1 MARTKIVLNA
11 VIDQVASHL
20 GNTRSICRNSDV
32 PPPLWEHISST
43 SASDGCEP
51 SAIGVRRDQRRRRST
66 AKDDS
71 MRDPVITAPEAK
83 SEPAANVISA
93 PATWATGLPA
103 IAVTI
108 RRSVQHMGASRAVRA
123 LAVINQPDGYDCP
136 GCAWPEA
143 TPSQRNRLE
152 FCESGVKAVAE
163 AAPKARID
171 AAFFAEHSLEDL
183 RSRSD
188 FWLGEAGRLTS
199 PMVKRPGATH
209 YEPIS
214 WHDAF
219 TEIAGQLHALQDPN
233 EAVFYTSGRTSN
245 EAAFVFQLLARC
257 FGTNN
262 LPDCSNM
269 CHEPTS
275 LALGGS
281 IGIGKGSVRL
291 EDFAAADVIVIAG
304 QNPGSN
310 HPRMLTTLEAAK
322 RGGAKIVAINP
333 LPEAG
338 LLRFKNP
345 QKLRSLLGHG
355 TDLADIHLPIRLG
368 GDHALF
374 QLWNSRL
381 VRLAVERPSTIDRLF
396 IDRYTS
402 GFVELAEHYGTVDE
416 EALFAATGLAVDA
429 ENAAFEIIAG
439 AKRLIICWAMGITQH
454 LDAVA
459 TINEMTN
466 LALLGGHIGRP
477 GAGLCPVRGH
487 SNVQGDR
494 TMGIFERP
502 EPELLDALEAEFT
515 TPMPRV
521 DGLDTID
528 AVRAFAT
535 GTARIFIG
543 LGGNF
548 VRATPDTDL
557 TETALTQ
564 AQLTVQI
571 STKLNRSHVM
581 CGATA
586 IILPTLSRL
595 DTDIGPNGSQFVT
608 VEDSMGLV
616 HRSSG
621 VLAPPSSSLRSE
633 ATIVCDLAEQLL
645 GPAHKVPWAAF
656 RDDND
661 AIRDC
666 IAQVIPGFEQF
677 NQRVS
682 VPEGFSLP
690 HPPRDE
696 RRFPTDDGTAK
707 FTITKVRPADRP
719 TDQLTLQT
727 LRSHDQYNTTIY
739 GHDDRYRG
747 ISGDRH
753 IIMVNPTDIT
763 RLGFIDGDIVD
774 IISTFEDR
782 DRTAT
787 GYRIVAYPTPLG
799 CAAAYYPETNV
810 LIALDHHGAGAQ
822 TPAAKAIPV
831 RLEHHKPTRS
841 TACSHPAP
849 STESKEP

>member
-1 MARTKIVLNA
+1 MHDPIAIASETEREPFA
-11 VIDQVASHL
+11 HVI
-20 GNTRSICRNSDV
+20 R
-32 PPPLWEHISST
+32 
-43 SASDGCEP
+43 
-51 SAIGVRRDQRRRRST
+51 
-66 AKDDS
+66 
-71 MRDPVITAPEAK
+71 
-83 SEPAANVISA
+83 A
-93 PATWATGLPA
+93 PANWATGLPA
-103 IAVTI
+103 IAVTL
-108 RRSVQHMGASRAVRA
+108 RRSIQHMGVSSAMKA
-123 LAVINQPDGYDCP
+123 LAVINQPEGFDCP
-136 GCAWPEA
+136 GCAWPE
-143 TPSQRNRLE
+143 TQPSQRHRVE
-152 FCESGVKAVAE
+152 FCESGAKAVAE

-171 AAFFAEHSLEDL
+171 ASFFAAHSLEDL

-188 FWLGEAGRLTS
+188 FWLGETGRLTS
-199 PMVKRPGATH
+199 PMVKRSGGTH

-219 TEIAGQLHALQDPN
+219 AEIAGQLRALHDPN

-257 FGTNN
+257 YGTNN

-275 LALGGS
+275 LALGDS

-310 HPRMLTTLEAAK
+310 HPRMMTTLEAAK

-345 QKLRSLLGHG
+345 QRLRGLLGHG

-368 GDHALF
+368 ADHALF
-374 QLWNSRL
+374 QLWNARL
-381 VRLAVERPSTIDRLF
+381 MRRAIEQPSAIDRSF

-402 GFVELAEHYGTVDE
+402 GFDELAEHYETVDQ
-416 EALFAATGLAVDA
+416 EALFATTGLAADA
-429 ENAAFEIIAG
+429 MDTAFEIIAG
-439 AKRLIICWAMGITQH
+439 ARRLIICWAMGITQH
-454 LDAVA
+454 LDAVD

-494 TMGIFERP
+494 TMGISERP
-502 EPELLDALEAEFT
+502 KPELLDALEAEFS
-515 TPMPRV
+515 TPMPRL
-521 DGLDTID
+521 DGFDTID
-528 AVRAFAT
+528 AVRAFST
-535 GTARIFIG
+535 GTARVFVG

-564 AQLTVQI
+564 ATLTVQI

-595 DTDIGPNGSQFVT
+595 DADIGANGPQFVS

-621 VLAPPSSSLRSE
+621 VLTPPSSSLRSE
-633 ATIVCDLAEQLL
+633 ATIVCDLAGQLL
-645 GPAHKVPWAAF
+645 GPAHKVPWASF

-666 IAQVIPGFEQF
+666 IARVIPGFERF
-677 NQRVS
+677 NERVR
-682 VPEGFSLP
+682 VRGGFSLP

-707 FTITKVRPADRP
+707 FTITNVGSTARPA
-719 TDQLTLQT
+719 DQLTLQT
-727 LRSHDQYNTTIY
+727 LRSHDQYNTTVY

-763 RLGFIDGDIVD
+763 RLGFLDGDIVD
-774 IISTFEDR
+774 IVSTFADR
-782 DRTAT
+782 DRIAR

-822 TPAAKAIPV
+822 TPAAKAIPI
-831 RLEHHKPTRS
+831 RLEHHTPTCS
-841 TACSHPAP
+841 TAGSDSAVN
-849 STESKEP
+849 TDGKEP